1 MQTFILNIWEKIR
14 YQYRGVGFTK
24 TIIKIASKILSP
36 IYRHDTY
43 YIAVETIH
51 SEIPGANKINNSEIE
66 CVVYEKSDRFR
77 LCEYKIISSIPMNK
91 IKKLLENPNSIII
104 IAFRQDRI
112 ESENNIVGFRICE
125 PGIFY
130 APGVK
135 IRVSPETL
143 AIIHTEVLPKY
154 RGQNINAIL
163 WKATYEICQRRKYKK
178 AYGLISTH
186 NYQSLKSH
194 GKLGEIKAEKMFELF
209 SFVFGLHKRYT
220 LSNEVRKLLE
230 P

>member
-1 MQTFILNIWEKIR
+1 MQTFILNTWEKIR
-14 YQYRGVGFTK
+14 YQYRGVGFAK
-24 TIIKIASKILSP
+24 TIIKIAYKILSP

-51 SEIPGANKINNSEIE
+51 TDIPGANKINNSEIE
-66 CVVYEKSDRFR
+66 CVVHEKSDRFR
-77 LCEYKIISSIPMNK
+77 LCEYKTIPSIPMNK
-91 IKKLLENPNSIII
+91 IKKLLENPNSISI

-112 ESENNIVGFRICE
+112 DPEKKIVGFRICE

-135 IRVSPETL
+135 FRVSPAIL

-154 RGQNINAIL
+154 RGQKINAIL
-163 WKATYEICQRRKYKK
+163 WKATYEICQQREFTK
-178 AYGLISTH
+178 AYGLISIH

-194 GKLGEIKAEKMFELF
+194 GKLGEIKAEKKFELF
-209 SFVFGLHKRYT
+209 SFAFGLHKRYT
-220 LSNEVRKLLE
+220 PPNEVKKLLE
-230 P
+230 S